1 MSEDKNYS
9 WKGSPN
15 AGAVLL
21 GLAVVGGLLVLLSGF
36 LG

>member
-1 MSEDKNYS
+1 MSDDKNYS

-21 GLAVVGGLLVLLSGF
+21 VLAVAGGLLVLLSGF
-36 LG
+36 IG